1 MAACVAFN
9 CSCSDITCPS
19 SVESAASSGAM
30 SGIAGCGTLVSWLNV
45 TGLLVAG
52 RGVDTGVAEVP
63 GADVEAGGVGA
74 AGTGTFSATGAVVL
88 LGCAGAALAGWGS
101 TGPPFSID
109 FVLNSSLLVAVN
121 PSSSRVR

>member
-1 MAACVAFN
+1 MDACVAFN

-45 TGLLVAG
+45 TGLLAAG
-52 RGVDTGVAEVP
+52 RGADTGMAEVP
-63 GADVEAGGVGA
+63 GADVEAGGVGV
-74 AGTGTFSATGAVVL
+74 AGTGTSSATGAVAL
-88 LGCAGAALAGWGS
+88 LDWAGAALAGCAS

-109 FVLNSSLLVAVN
+109 FRANLLCVV
-121 PSSSRVR
+121 